1 MQNNQSKQV
10 GDVLNSIG
18 WFVPPYVGVGLLETV
33 TNKITNTQPQF
44 TENDLEK
51 VLGFIYTPDRLAS
64 MVVSRYAEMPVVDLY
79 RETIAE
85 AISAHFSG
93 LRHVAVGG
101 LIPVVEGVGRELA
114 RQRMTEEP
122 SLYEGLAASA
132 LLAAFLEAETI
143 SNPFDLAPDESSRHL
158 LAAVLMNGGQEIQPE
173 QVEDAFHSLRHSRL
187 ERRQRE
193 LQRSMA
199 EAELRNDTATVQE
212 LMTEKMALDRALR
225 EG

>member
-101 LIPVVEGVGRELA
+101 LIPVVEGV
-114 RQRMTEEP
+114 
-122 SLYEGLAASA
+122 
-132 LLAAFLEAETI
+132 
-143 SNPFDLAPDESSRHL
+143 
-158 LAAVLMNGGQEIQPE
+158 
-173 QVEDAFHSLRHSRL
+173 
-187 ERRQRE
+187 
-193 LQRSMA
+193 
-199 EAELRNDTATVQE
+199 
-212 LMTEKMALDRALR
+212 
-225 EG
+225 